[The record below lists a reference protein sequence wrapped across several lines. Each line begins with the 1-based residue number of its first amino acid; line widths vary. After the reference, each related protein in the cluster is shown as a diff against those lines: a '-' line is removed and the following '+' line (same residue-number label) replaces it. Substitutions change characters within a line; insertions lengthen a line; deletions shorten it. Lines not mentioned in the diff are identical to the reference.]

1 MQGLNTEEIFICMNV
16 NIKQL
21 SVKNKNLSPL
31 KFYNVIIMNPQFIIV
46 NDLTPLQ
53 DASAASIHPDGVMT
67 SPLGAAFEPDFTLK
81 KVLKFFNCK
90 KWYCANVNVA
100 GCIGYM

>member
-31 KFYNVIIMNPQFIIV
+31 KFYNVIIINPQFIIV

-67 SPLGAAFEPDFTLK
+67 SPLGTAFEPDFTLK

>member
-21 SVKNKNLSPL
+21 SVENKNLSPL
-31 KFYNVIIMNPQFIIV
+31 KFYNVIIINPQFIIV

-67 SPLGAAFEPDFTLK
+67 SPLGTAFEPDFTLK

>member
-21 SVKNKNLSPL
+21 SVENKNLSPL
-31 KFYNVIIMNPQFIIV
+31 KFYNVIIINPQFIIV

>member
-1 MQGLNTEEIFICMNV
+1 M
-16 NIKQL
+16 
-21 SVKNKNLSPL
+21 
-31 KFYNVIIMNPQFIIV
+31 

-67 SPLGAAFEPDFTLK
+67 SPLGAAFELDFALK
-81 KVLKFFNCK
+81 KVLKFFNCQ

-100 GCIGYM
+100 ECIGYM